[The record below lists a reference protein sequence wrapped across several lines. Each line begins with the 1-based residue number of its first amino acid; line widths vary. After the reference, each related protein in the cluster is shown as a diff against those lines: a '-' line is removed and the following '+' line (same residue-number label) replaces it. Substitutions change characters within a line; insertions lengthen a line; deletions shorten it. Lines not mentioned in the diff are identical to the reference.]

1 MQKKE
6 LARPTNQRINK
17 PVNQLQVLYE
27 DNHIIAVN
35 KRPSDIVQ
43 GDKTGDTPL
52 SDFVKQ
58 YIKEKYNK
66 PGDVFIGT
74 VHRIDRPVSGIVLFA
89 KTSKA
94 LARLNQMFQSKEIQK
109 TYWAVVK
116 NKPKSNKGKLVHYL
130 KKNEAKNMSRAF
142 EKEQQGALR
151 SELDYELILSLDNYH
166 LLEINPHT
174 GRHHQIRVQLSAMG
188 CPIKG
193 DIKYGF
199 DRTNKDASI
208 HLHARK
214 IAFIHPVKKGPI
226 TIVAPPPD
234 EVIWNEILKNV
245 D

>member
-1 MQKKE
+1 M
-6 LARPTNQRINK
+6 
-17 PVNQLQVLYE
+17 NQLQVLYE

-66 PGDVFIGT
+66 PGEVFVGT

-94 LARLNQMFQSKEIQK
+94 LARLNQLFQTKEIQK

-116 NKPKSNKGKLVHYL
+116 NKPKNSEGTLIHYL
-130 KKNEAKNMSRAF
+130 KKNEAKNMSKAF
-142 EKEQQGALR
+142 EKETQGALR
-151 SELDYELILSLDNYH
+151 SELEYKIICSSDNYH
-166 LLEINPHT
+166 LLEVNPHT
-174 GRHHQIRVQLSAMG
+174 GRHHQIRVQLSSMG

-193 DIKYGF
+193 DLKYGF
-199 DRTNKDASI
+199 DRSNKDASI

-214 IAFIHPVKKGPI
+214 IEFVHPVKKEAI

-234 EVIWNEILKNV
+234 EVLWNEFVKRV
-245 D
+245 S

>member
-1 MQKKE
+1 
-6 LARPTNQRINK
+6 
-17 PVNQLQVLYE
+17 VNPLQILYE

-43 GDKTGDTPL
+43 GDKTGDAPL

-66 PGDVFIGT
+66 PGDVFVGT

-94 LARLNQMFQSKEIQK
+94 LTRLNQMFQSKEIQK

-116 NKPKSNKGKLVHYL
+116 NKPKNIKGKLIHYL
-130 KKNEAKNMSRAF
+130 KKNEAKNMSRAY

-166 LLEINPHT
+166 LLEITPHT
-174 GRHHQIRVQLSAMG
+174 GRHHQIRVQLSSMN

-214 IAFIHPVKKGPI
+214 IEFIHPVKKEPI
-226 TIVAPPPD
+226 TIIAPPPN
-234 EVIWNEILKNV
+234 EVIWNEIVKRIS
-245 D
+245 